1 MMQVTIHW
9 FGLTIYEFFIIII
22 IIRCQHY
29 IFSGFPDSI
38 HIRVFAPITLSI
50 PVWLG
55 PSRIHQFYF
64 SCISIRHIKPNLQ
77 VSLSLSLFL
86 SHTLSVSLSLSIRIF
101 IHIVQIHLCN
111 LYPQIMFAMFQ
122 LSAGTK
128 NFEMKKENT
137 LCFTGICWQLD

>member
-1 MMQVTIHW
+1 MMQVTILW
-9 FGLTIYEFFIIII
+9 CGLTIYEFFIIII
-22 IIRCQHY
+22 IIWCQYY

-77 VSLSLSLFL
+77 VSLSLSL
-86 SHTLSVSLSLSIRIF
+86 SIRIF

-111 LYPQIMFAMFQ
+111 LHPQIKFAMFQ
-122 LSAGTK
+122 LFADTK